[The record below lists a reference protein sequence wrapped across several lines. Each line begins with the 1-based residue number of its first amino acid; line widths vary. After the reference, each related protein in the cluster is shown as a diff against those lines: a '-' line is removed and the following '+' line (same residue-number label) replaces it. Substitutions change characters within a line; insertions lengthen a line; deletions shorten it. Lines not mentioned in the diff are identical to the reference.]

1 MAIDTSTVKA
11 VGRFNKHERQEV
23 NELFDNTVQLLNTK
37 SIGSVCFTD
46 SITVDLVIQEI
57 FA

>member
-1 MAIDTSTVKA
+1 MTIDTSTVKA
-11 VGRFNKHERQEV
+11 VGRFNKHERHEV
-23 NELFDNTVQLLNTK
+23 NDLFENTVQLLNTK

-46 SITVDLVIQEI
+46 GETVDLVIQEI